1 MLFLNLNFD
10 MAKLYT
16 KCDEIPLYK
25 FIEAYD
31 GNLKALVISGKA
43 SEEELRLTFSRIMDE
58 YNQIIKNKNLQLAVS
73 KRSLI
78 INYYTK
84 ISIISAI
91 LNLIKVGEIDKIF
104 DLLAIVDIKNVNI
117 ETVADAE
124 KLINKI
130 ESSLAYIRLR
140 LKMAQEQLDNTSQTN
155 RRVDFTKERMILSAH
170 FKMRIDDKTYTAA
183 EYANLVRLM
192 LNEIEEVK
200 KYGK

>member
-1 MLFLNLNFD
+1 

-16 KCDEIPLYK
+16 KCDEIPLCR
-25 FIEAYD
+25 FIEAYN
-31 GNLKALVISGKA
+31 GNLKALIISGRSSDK
-43 SEEELRLTFSRIMDE
+43 ELRLIFSRIMDE
-58 YNQIIKNKNLQLAVS
+58 YNQIIENKNLQFAVS

-91 LNLIKVGEIDKIF
+91 LNFIKLGEINRLS
-104 DLLAIVDIKNVNI
+104 DLLAVVGIKNVDIK
-117 ETVADAE
+117 TVSDAE
-124 KLINKI
+124 KLINNL
-130 ESSLAYIRLR
+130 ESLLAYIRLR
-140 LKMAQEQLDNTSQTN
+140 LKMSQERLRNSSKVN
-155 RRVDFTKERMILSAH
+155 RKVDFTKERMILSAH

>member
-1 MLFLNLNFD
+1 
-10 MAKLYT
+10 
-16 KCDEIPLYK
+16 
-25 FIEAYD
+25 
-31 GNLKALVISGKA
+31 
-43 SEEELRLTFSRIMDE
+43 MDE
-58 YNQIIKNKNLQLAVS
+58 YNQIIENKNLQFAVS

-91 LNLIKVGEIDKIF
+91 LNFIKLGKIDKIS
-104 DLLAIVDIKNVNI
+104 DLLTIVDIKNVNI

-140 LKMAQEQLDNTSQTN
+140 LKMAQEQLDSTSQIN
-155 RRVDFTKERMILSAH
+155 RKVDFTKERMILSAH
-170 FKMRIDDKTYTAA
+170 FKMRIDDKTYTAS
-183 EYANLVRLM
+183 EYANLIRLM

>member
-1 MLFLNLNFD
+1 

-16 KCDEIPLYK
+16 KCDEIPLCR
-25 FIEAYD
+25 FIEAYN
-31 GNLKALVISGKA
+31 GNLRALVITGRSSDK
-43 SEEELRLTFSRIMDE
+43 ELRLIFSRIMDE
-58 YNQIIKNKNLQLAVS
+58 YNQIIENKNLQFTVS

-91 LNLIKVGEIDKIF
+91 LNFIKLGEIDKIS
-104 DLLAIVDIKNVNI
+104 DLLTIVDIKNVNI

-140 LKMAQEQLDNTSQTN
+140 LKMADSTSQIN
-155 RRVDFTKERMILSAH
+155 RKVDFTKERMILSAH
-170 FKMRIDDKTYTAA
+170 FKMRIDDKTYTAS
-183 EYANLVRLM
+183 EYANLIRLM

>member
-1 MLFLNLNFD
+1 

-16 KCDEIPLYK
+16 KCDEIPLCR
-25 FIEAYD
+25 FIEAYN
-31 GNLKALVISGKA
+31 GNLKALIISGRSSDK
-43 SEEELRLTFSRIMDE
+43 ELRLIFSRIMDE
-58 YNQIIKNKNLQLAVS
+58 YNQIIENKNLQFAVS

-91 LNLIKVGEIDKIF
+91 LNFIKLGKIDKIS
-104 DLLAIVDIKNVNI
+104 DLLTIVDIKNVNI

-140 LKMAQEQLDNTSQTN
+140 LKMA
-155 RRVDFTKERMILSAH
+155 
-170 FKMRIDDKTYTAA
+170 
-183 EYANLVRLM
+183 
-192 LNEIEEVK
+192 
-200 KYGK
+200 

>member
-1 MLFLNLNFD
+1 

-16 KCDEIPLYK
+16 KCDEIPLCK
-25 FIEAYD
+25 FIEAYN
-31 GNLKALVISGKA
+31 GNLKALVITGRSSDK
-43 SEEELRLTFSRIMDE
+43 ELRLIFSRIMDE
-58 YNQIIKNKNLQLAVS
+58 YNQIIENKNLQFAVS

-91 LNLIKVGEIDKIF
+91 LNFIKLGEIDKIS
-104 DLLAIVDIKNVNI
+104 DLLTIVDIKNVNI

-140 LKMAQEQLDNTSQTN
+140 LKMTQEQLDSTSQIN
-155 RRVDFTKERMILSAH
+155 RKVDFTKERMILSAH
-170 FKMRIDDKTYTAA
+170 FKMRIDDKAYTAS
-183 EYANLVRLM
+183 EYANLIRLM

>member
-1 MLFLNLNFD
+1 

-16 KCDEIPLYK
+16 KCDEIPLCR
-25 FIEAYD
+25 FIEAYN
-31 GNLKALVISGKA
+31 GNLKALIISGRSSDK
-43 SEEELRLTFSRIMDE
+43 ELRLIFSRIMDE
-58 YNQIIKNKNLQLAVS
+58 YNQIIENKNLQFAVS

-91 LNLIKVGEIDKIF
+91 LNFIKLGEIDKIS
-104 DLLAIVDIKNVNI
+104 DLLTIVDIKNVNI

-140 LKMAQEQLDNTSQTN
+140 LKMAQEQLDSTSQIN
-155 RRVDFTKERMILSAH
+155 RKVDFTKERMILSSH
-170 FKMRIDDKTYTAA
+170 FKMRIDDKTYTAS
-183 EYANLVRLM
+183 EYANLIRLM

>member
-1 MLFLNLNFD
+1 

-16 KCDEIPLYK
+16 KCDEIPLCR
-25 FIEAYD
+25 FIEAYN
-31 GNLKALVISGKA
+31 GNLKALVISGRSSDK
-43 SEEELRLTFSRIMDE
+43 ELRLIFSRIMDE
-58 YNQIIKNKNLQLAVS
+58 YNQIIENKNLQFAVS

-91 LNLIKVGEIDKIF
+91 LNFIKLGEIDKIS
-104 DLLAIVDIKNVNI
+104 DLLTIVDIKNVNI

-140 LKMAQEQLDNTSQTN
+140 LKMAQEQLDSTSQIN
-155 RRVDFTKERMILSAH
+155 RKVDFTKERMILSAH
-170 FKMRIDDKTYTAA
+170 FKMRIDDKACTAS
-183 EYANLVRLM
+183 EYANLIRLM

>member
-1 MLFLNLNFD
+1 

-58 YNQIIKNKNLQLAVS
+58 YNQIIKNKNLQFAVS

-91 LNLIKVGEIDKIF
+91 LNFIKLGEIDKIF

-140 LKMAQEQLDNTSQTN
+140 LKMAQEQLDKTSQTN
-155 RRVDFTKERMILSAH
+155 RRVDFTKERMILSSH

>member
-1 MLFLNLNFD
+1 

-16 KCDEIPLYK
+16 KCDEIPLCK
-25 FIEAYD
+25 FIEAYN
-31 GNLKALVISGKA
+31 GNLKALVITGRSSDK
-43 SEEELRLTFSRIMDE
+43 ELRLIFSRIMDE
-58 YNQIIKNKNLQLAVS
+58 YNQIIENKNLQFAVS

-91 LNLIKVGEIDKIF
+91 LNFIKLGEIDKIS
-104 DLLAIVDIKNVNI
+104 DLLTIVDIKNVNI

-140 LKMAQEQLDNTSQTN
+140 LKMAQEQLDSTSQIN
-155 RRVDFTKERMILSAH
+155 RKVDFTKERMILSAH
-170 FKMRIDDKTYTAA
+170 FKMRIDDKAYTAS
-183 EYANLVRLM
+183 EYANLFRLM

>member
-1 MLFLNLNFD
+1 M
-10 MAKLYT
+10 
-16 KCDEIPLYK
+16 
-25 FIEAYD
+25 
-31 GNLKALVISGKA
+31 ISGKA
-43 SEEELRLTFSRIMDE
+43 SDKELRLVFSRIMDE
-58 YNQIIKNKNLQLAVS
+58 YSQIIGNKNLQFAVS

-84 ISIISAI
+84 IAVISAI
-91 LNLIKVGEIDKIF
+91 FNFIKQGEIGKIS
-104 DLLAIVDIKNVNI
+104 DLLAIIDIKDASI
-117 ETVADAE
+117 QTVADAE

-140 LKMAQEQLDNTSQTN
+140 LKMAQEQLDNPNQVN

>member
-1 MLFLNLNFD
+1 

-16 KCDEIPLYK
+16 KCDEIPLCR
-25 FIEAYD
+25 FIEAYN
-31 GNLKALVISGKA
+31 GNLRALVITGRSSDK
-43 SEEELRLTFSRIMDE
+43 ELRLIFSRIMDE
-58 YNQIIKNKNLQLAVS
+58 YNQIIENKNLQFTVS

-91 LNLIKVGEIDKIF
+91 LNFIKLGEIDKIS
-104 DLLAIVDIKNVNI
+104 DLLTIVDIKNVNI

-140 LKMAQEQLDNTSQTN
+140 LKMAQEQLDSTSQIN
-155 RRVDFTKERMILSAH
+155 RKVDFTKERMILSAH
-170 FKMRIDDKTYTAA
+170 FKMRIDDKTYTAS
-183 EYANLVRLM
+183 EYANLIRLM

>member
-1 MLFLNLNFD
+1 MT
-10 MAKLYT
+10 KLYT
-16 KCDEIPLYK
+16 KCDEIPLCK
-25 FIEAYD
+25 FIEVYN
-31 GNLKALVISGKA
+31 GNLEALVISGKA
-43 SEEELRLTFSRIMDE
+43 SDKELRLVFSRIMDE
-58 YNQIIKNKNLQLAVS
+58 YSQIIGNKNLQFAVS

-84 ISIISAI
+84 IAVISAI
-91 LNLIKVGEIDKIF
+91 FNFIKQGEIGKIS
-104 DLLAIVDIKNVNI
+104 DLLAIIDIKDASI
-117 ETVADAE
+117 QTVADAE

-140 LKMAQEQLDNTSQTN
+140 LKMAQEQLDNPNQVN